1 MIQIFDTNS
10 NSVDW
15 TEYYEMIAGRNL
27 SGTLTATELNDT
39 DSYVIYE
46 FDAAGVSF
54 SSNVL
59 SITPTAIYA
68 SPLVDNSTTPGDVCI
83 QFDLFRGVKTLSQSN
98 ITSTDTTFYSVKQA
112 EYPGMVIDYVVRKTD
127 STEGTRTGT
136 ILAAWDGTS
145 TTVQFTD
152 SSTRDAGGSTAGLT
166 FRVSADGTDASLGF
180 TITSG
185 TYTVTISVR
194 PLGEYS

>member
-1 MIQIFDTNS
+1 
-10 NSVDW
+10 
-15 TEYYEMIAGRNL
+15 MIAGRKL

-46 FDAAGVSF
+46 FDAAGVTF

-59 SITPTAIYA
+59 TITPTAIYA
-68 SPLVDNSTTPGDVCI
+68 SPLVDNSTTPGNVCI
-83 QFDLFRGVKTLSQSN
+83 QFDLFRGVKTLSESN
-98 ITSTDTTFYSVKQA
+98 ITATNATFYSVKQS

-127 STEGTRTGT
+127 GTTGTRTGT

-166 FRVSADGTDASLGF
+166 FRVTATGTNASLGIDV
-180 TITSG
+180 TGGG

-194 PLGEYS
+194 PLGDYS

>member
-10 NSVDW
+10 DGVNW
-15 TEYYEMIAGRNL
+15 TEYYEMIAGRKL
-27 SGTLTATELNDT
+27 SGTLTATEFNDT

-46 FDAAGVSF
+46 FDSAGVSF

-59 SITPTAIYA
+59 TITPTAIYA

-83 QFDLFRGVKTLSQSN
+83 QFDLFRGVKTLSESN
-98 ITSTDTTFYSVKQA
+98 ITAGNSTFYGVKQS
-112 EYPGMVIDYVVRKTD
+112 EYPGMAIDYVVRKTD
-127 STEGTRTGT
+127 ATTGTRTGT

-145 TTVQFTD
+145 QTVQFTD

-166 FRVSADGTDASLGF
+166 FKVTANGTDAYLGF
-180 TITSG
+180 TRTSG

-194 PLGEYS
+194 PLGDYS

>member
-1 MIQIFDTNS
+1 MP
-10 NSVDW
+10 
-15 TEYYEMIAGRNL
+15 YR
-27 SGTLTATELNDT
+27 ELMD
-39 DSYVIYE
+39 
-46 FDAAGVSF
+46 
-54 SSNVL
+54 
-59 SITPTAIYA
+59 
-68 SPLVDNSTTPGDVCI
+68 
-83 QFDLFRGVKTLSQSN
+83 LSQSN

-127 STEGTRTGT
+127 ATEGTRTGT

>member
-1 MIQIFDTNS
+1 MDSGS
-10 NSVDW
+10 N
-15 TEYYEMIAGRNL
+15 
-27 SGTLTATELNDT
+27 ATELNDT

-54 SSNVL
+54 SNNVL

-68 SPLVDNSTTPGDVCI
+68 SPLVDNSTTPVNVCI
-83 QFDLFRGVKTLSQSN
+83 QFDLFRGVKTISETG
-98 ITSTDTTFYSVKQA
+98 ITSGTYNDFYSVKQS

-127 STEGTRTGT
+127 STTGTRTGT

-152 SSTRDAGGSTAGLT
+152 SSTRDAGGSTVGLT
-166 FRVSADGTDASLGF
+166 FRVTADGTDASLGF

-194 PLGEYS
+194 PLGDYS